1 VTLNGVSSTTGTI
14 GQVIA
19 ISETPAGGYTFVGW
33 TVTDDSDA
41 DWTSQSLT
49 SSTAAG
55 TNLTIPDM
63 GSTPPGGPVPDM
75 NLTVTA
81 NYTSGV
87 TGTLSVTAATS
98 TTWVYQNTP
107 STTYDRHSVAL
118 NINVTD
124 TWGNSNYTV
133 TVTQTGPGVV
143 TPTQTFTSSA
153 TLVLVPPT
161 GSAPVSWAVPAAGNL
176 SGYLVGGRTVGWVNS
191 TANLNETGNCTVTVT
206 VLGDKS
212 GLTNPAV
219 SAPLTLL
226 VRPLGDVLNEGPIN
240 SLDANEF
247 VNWLDGH
254 RGDTSTL
261 DPEVFDVD
269 GGGNNLSSLQL
280 NLLILMLNGHTIP

>member
-1 VTLNGVSSTTGTI
+1 
-14 GQVIA
+14 
-19 ISETPAGGYTFVGW
+19 
-33 TVTDDSDA
+33 
-41 DWTSQSLT
+41 
-49 SSTAAG
+49 
-55 TNLTIPDM
+55 
-63 GSTPPGGPVPDM
+63 
-75 NLTVTA
+75 
-81 NYTSGV
+81 
-87 TGTLSVTAATS
+87 
-98 TTWVYQNTP
+98 
-107 STTYDRHSVAL
+107 
-118 NINVTD
+118 
-124 TWGNSNYTV
+124 
-133 TVTQTGPGVV
+133 
-143 TPTQTFTSSA
+143 
-153 TLVLVPPT
+153 
-161 GSAPVSWAVPAAGNL
+161 
-176 SGYLVGGRTVGWVNS
+176 VNS